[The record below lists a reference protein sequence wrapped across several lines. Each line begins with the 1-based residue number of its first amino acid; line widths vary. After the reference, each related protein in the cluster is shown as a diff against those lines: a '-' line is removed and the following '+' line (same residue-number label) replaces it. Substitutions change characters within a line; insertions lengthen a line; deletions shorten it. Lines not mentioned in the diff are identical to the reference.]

1 MVLCGVKWIPD
12 IVIVIGLGIIRLIG
26 TLFSKRL
33 RLRLV
38 LLQNVLQ
45 KVCAQ
50 RLCRKS
56 LGIIQ

>member
-12 IVIVIGLGIIRLIG
+12 IFIVIGLGIIRLIG